1 MRNNDPMAMLAY
13 SEAQQGVEDL
23 NSLHLLPLPIM
34 NEHSSEE
41 ERSKFRQTL
50 LSNIQ
55 GLQRQL
61 LVHKFFSVIIII
73 MWCYNAHYCSF

>member
-23 NSLHLLPLPIM
+23 HSLHLLPLPVL

-61 LVHKFFSVIIII
+61 LVRGFFNLVTEFT
-73 MWCYNAHYCSF
+73 NEHYYSF

>member
-23 NSLHLLPLPIM
+23 HSLHLLPLPLM

-41 ERSKFRQTL
+41 DRNKFRQTL

-61 LVHKFFSVIIII
+61 LVYKFLIKLTDV
-73 MWCYNAHYCSF
+73 HYYSFPIFMD